1 MIVQKIKIENYRL
14 LKSFCMDLEK
24 DLSLVIGK
32 NNTGKTSLLSVMEE
46 FINGSDRNKF
56 SFDDFNIDFKKE
68 LKSII
73 ENPVVAENDYSPI
86 GIKLKLFIQYDAK
99 DDLSNISTVMMD
111 LDPNNNFVVLSYE
124 YLLDYSS
131 LRKFKNIFGD
141 FTIQEDEKFAKNKHY
156 VKKDT
161 TYFLKKNQTLF
172 FKTYKKS
179 IQFDYENDI
188 ENDEVYIDLIQEK
201 IPTKNIINFKC
212 INAKREVTNK
222 KSNKT
227 LSTQT
232 SKIYNETEKTDSQL
246 EIVEEFQEKLIETD
260 AVLSGIYKTLFEQVV
275 EKVKKFGGIKESDS
289 SILIESTLQDKELLE
304 GNTTVMYV
312 HNDTTLP
319 EHHNGLGYMNLISM
333 IFEIEILVQ
342 EFKRTKNEVPADINL
357 LFIEEPEAHTHPQMQ
372 YVFIKNIKELLK
384 EGVVREDGINRELQT
399 IITTHSSHIV
409 SESDFTDIK
418 YLKKETDNS
427 VLSKNLSELEKLY
440 DDEPKQYEFLKQY
453 LTLSRSEIF
462 FADKCILIEGDTE
475 RILFPTLMKKID
487 LEEKERFSG
496 LGEIDEDLPLSSQNI
511 SVIEVGAYAQI
522 FELFIE
528 FIGVK
533 TLLITDLDAVGDD
546 GKKCRVAAGTTYSNS
561 ALSYFFNEKTLDNLK
576 GFLIGDKTLIKKEG
590 AWVSDAN
597 GNLCIVYQV
606 EQNGVIGRSFEDSF
620 IEINKDF
627 IIGSINDFKGV
638 KNAELFNDINNDS
651 YKLAAECIKKKTH
664 FALDILYHSNSTFTN
679 WEIPS
684 YIKEGLLWLK
694 LG

>member
-1 MIVQKIKIENYRL
+1 
-14 LKSFCMDLEK
+14 MDLEK